1 MRKILVL
8 IALVSSLSAQPPV
21 TKKAAV
27 APPIVPT
34 AEELALIRGKVD
46 ELDKMLPTRKAGA
59 DLIADVEVYA
69 KAGRFLLEFPQTFY
83 TLDGIRQAIGVMD
96 EGLSRARQP
105 QNTVPAWKRWNRNL
119 SITGGNPIS

>member
-1 MRKILVL
+1 MGKLLVL

-46 ELDKMLPTRKAGA
+46 ELDKMLPTLKAST
-59 DLIADVEVYA
+59 DLITGVEVYA
-69 KAGRFLLEFPQTFY
+69 KARRFLLEFPQTFF
-83 TLDGIRQAIGVMD
+83 TQDGIQQAIGVMD
-96 EGLSRARQP
+96 EGLNRARQP
-105 QNTVPAWKRWNRNL
+105 QNKSPAWKRWNRIL

>member
-21 TKKAAV
+21 TKNAAV

-34 AEELALIRGKVD
+34 AEELASIRGKVD
-46 ELDKMLPTRKAGA
+46 ELAKMLPTRKAGA
-59 DLIADVEVYA
+59 DLITEVYA
-69 KAGRFLLEFPQTFY
+69 KAGRFLLEFSRTFF
-83 TLDGIRQAIGVMD
+83 TQDGIRRSIRVMD
-96 EGLSRARQP
+96 EGLNRARRP
-105 QNTVPAWKRWNRNL
+105 QNKAPAWKRWNRNL